1 MKPQDIEIVQS
12 VLEITGP
19 ISPTEVYDKAKE
31 LFEKGEITNMFD
43 CGGNTPHQSVSSLI
57 YTALNN
63 SEEVPFLKVQEKPA
77 LIALKGAAKE
87 PVLNTEKIGAPS
99 VSSVKIAHNKI
110 MHERDLHP
118 FLTYMA
124 IHNENLK
131 CYTKTIFHEE
141 SLKSPKGMDRWL
153 YPDMVGVRF
162 LHAELSN
169 ENLIAFSKKFD
180 TLPVKLVSFEL
191 KKEISVNN
199 CRECY
204 FQAISN
210 SSWANEGYLVGRHID
225 THNPQ
230 LMDLLKRLHASFG
243 IGVIDLRTNEDK
255 SAILLNAKYKEKI
268 DYTMALELSDKNPKF
283 SGFLKSV
290 VDYDPDFPNRYKDE
304 FEEIKKKEELYPN
317 SSLSF

>member
-1 MKPQDIEIVQS
+1 MKPRDIRIIQS
-12 VLEITGP
+12 VLEVIKEP
-19 ISPTEVYDKAKE
+19 IKVTEIYHKAKE
-31 LFEKGEITNMFD
+31 LFEKGEIENMFD
-43 CGGNTPHQSVSSLI
+43 YGGNTPDQSVSAAI
-57 YTALNN
+57 YTALNKG
-63 SEEVPFLKVQEKPA
+63 EELPFLKVQEHPV
-77 LIALKGAAKE
+77 LIALKSASTE
-87 PVLNTEKIGAPS
+87 PVLNAQKSS
-99 VSSVKIAHNKI
+99 VSGAEIVR
-110 MHERDLHP
+110 ERNLHS

-124 IHNENLK
+124 FFNENLK
-131 CYTKTIFHEE
+131 CYTKTIFHVG

-210 SSWANEGYLVGRHID
+210 SSWANEGYLVGHHID
-225 THNPQ
+225 THNPK

-243 IGVIDLRTNEDK
+243 IGVIDLRTDEDK

-268 DYTMALELSDKNPKF
+268 DYTVALELSEKNEEF

-290 VDYDPDFPNRYKDE
+290 VDYDPKNQNRYKDE
-304 FEEIKKKEELYPN
+304 FDEIKKKEELYLN
-317 SSLSF
+317 S

>member
-1 MKPQDIEIVQS
+1 MKPRDIEIIQS
-12 VLEITGP
+12 VLEAIKEP
-19 ISPTEVYDKAKE
+19 IKVTEIYDKAKE
-31 LFEKGEITNMFD
+31 LFEEGKIENMFD
-43 CGGNTPHQSVSSLI
+43 YGGNTPDQTASSYI
-57 YTALNN
+57 YTALNKG
-63 SEEVPFLKVQEKPA
+63 EELPFCKVQEKPV

-87 PVLNTEKIGAPS
+87 PVLNAEKIGVP
-99 VSSVKIAHNKI
+99 SVKIAHNKI
-110 MHERDLHP
+110 AHERDLHP

-124 IHNENLK
+124 FYNENLK

-141 SLKSPKGMDRWL
+141 SSKSPKGMDRWL

-191 KKEISVNN
+191 KKEISVHN

-210 SSWANEGYLVGRHID
+210 SSWANEGYLVGCHID

-243 IGVIDLRTNEDK
+243 IGVIDLRTDEDK

-268 DYTMALELSDKNPKF
+268 DYTVALELSDKNEKF

-304 FEEIKKKEELYPN
+304 FDEVKKKEELYPN
-317 SSLSF
+317 S

>member
-19 ISPTEVYDKAKE
+19 IKVTEIYDKAKE

-43 CGGNTPHQSVSSLI
+43 YGGKTPHQSVNAFI
-57 YTALNN
+57 YTALNKG
-63 SEEVPFLKVQEKPA
+63 EEVPFLKVQEKPV
-77 LIALKGAAKE
+77 LIALKGVAKE
-87 PVLNTEKIGAPS
+87 PVLNAEKISAPS
-99 VSSVKIAHNKI
+99 ARIV
-110 MHERDLHP
+110 HERDLHP

-124 IHNENLK
+124 FHNENLK

-141 SLKSPKGMDRWL
+141 SVKSPKGMDRWL

-180 TLPVKLVSFEL
+180 TLPIKLVSFEL

-243 IGVIDLRTNEDK
+243 IGVIDLRTDEDK

-268 DYTMALELSDKNPKF
+268 DYTVALELSDKNPKF
-283 SGFLKSV
+283 SSFLKSV

-304 FEEIKKKEELYPN
+304 FDEVKKKEELYPN

>member
-1 MKPQDIEIVQS
+1 MKPRDIEIVQS

-43 CGGNTPHQSVSSLI
+43 CGGKTPHQSVSAYI
-57 YTALNN
+57 YTALNKG
-63 SEEVPFLKVQEKPA
+63 EELPFFKVQEKPT

-87 PVLNTEKIGAPS
+87 LGLNAQKPSAP
-99 VSSVKIAHNKI
+99 SVKIA
-110 MHERDLHP
+110 HERDLHP

-124 IHNENLK
+124 CYNENLK

-162 LHAELSN
+162 LHAEWSN

-210 SSWANEGYLVGRHID
+210 SSNEGYLVGRHVD

-243 IGVIDLRTNEDK
+243 IGVIDLRTDEDK
-255 SAILLNAKYKEKI
+255 SVILLNAKYKEKI
-268 DYTMALELSDKNPKF
+268 DYTVASELSAKNEKF
-283 SGFLKSV
+283 SGFLKS
-290 VDYDPDFPNRYKDE
+290 DYDPKTQHRYKDE
-304 FEEIKKKEELYPN
+304 FEEVKKKEELYPN
-317 SSLSF
+317 S

>member
-1 MKPQDIEIVQS
+1 MKPRNIRIIQS
-12 VLEITGP
+12 VLETIKEP
-19 ISPTEVYDKAKE
+19 IKVTEIYHKAQE
-31 LFEKGEITNMFD
+31 LFEKGEIESMFD
-43 CGGNTPHQSVSSLI
+43 YGGNTPDQSVSAAI
-57 YTALNN
+57 YTALDKEG
-63 SEEVPFLKVQEKPA
+63 EELPFLKTQENPV
-77 LIALKGAAKE
+77 LIALKDATKE
-87 PVLNTEKIGAPS
+87 PVLIAQK
-99 VSSVKIAHNKI
+99 SSIPGVKIA
-110 MHERDLHP
+110 HERDLHP

-124 IHNENLK
+124 CHNENLK
-131 CYTKTIFHEE
+131 CYTKTIFHEG

-210 SSWANEGYLVGRHID
+210 SSWANEGYLVGHHID
-225 THNPQ
+225 THNPK

-243 IGVIDLRTNEDK
+243 IGVIDLRTDEDK

-268 DYTMALELSDKNPKF
+268 DYTVALELSEKNEEF

-290 VDYDPDFPNRYKDE
+290 VDYDPKNQNRYKDE
-304 FEEIKKKEELYPN
+304 FDEIKKKEELYPN
-317 SSLSF
+317 S

>member
-1 MKPQDIEIVQS
+1 MKPQDVEIVKS

-43 CGGNTPHQSVSSLI
+43 HGGNTPDRSVSASI
-57 YTALNN
+57 YTALNKG
-63 SEEVPFLKVQEKPA
+63 EELPFLKTQEKPV
-77 LIALKGAAKE
+77 LIALKSTTKE
-87 PVLNTEKIGAPS
+87 PVLNIEKISAP
-99 VSSVKIAHNKI
+99 SVKIAHNKI

-124 IHNENLK
+124 INNENLK

-141 SLKSPKGMDRWL
+141 SSKSPKGMDRWL

-162 LHAELSN
+162 LHAEWSN

-191 KKEISVNN
+191 KKEISVHN

-210 SSWANEGYLVGRHID
+210 SSNEGYLVGCHID

-243 IGVIDLRTNEDK
+243 IGVIDLRVDEDK

-268 DYTMALELSDKNPKF
+268 DYTMAQELSDKNEKF

-304 FEEIKKKEELYPN
+304 FDEVKKKEELYPN

>member
-1 MKPQDIEIVQS
+1 MKPRDIEIVQS

-31 LFEKGEITNMFD
+31 LFERGEITKMFD
-43 CGGNTPHQSVSSLI
+43 CGGNTPHQSVSASI
-57 YTALNN
+57 YTALNKG
-63 SEEVPFLKVQEKPA
+63 EELPFFKVQEKPV
-77 LIALKGAAKE
+77 LIALKSTAKE
-87 PVLNTEKIGAPS
+87 LVLNAEKPSAP
-99 VSSVKIAHNKI
+99 SVKIAH
-110 MHERDLHP
+110 ERGLHP

-124 IHNENLK
+124 FNNENLK

-141 SLKSPKGMDRWL
+141 SSKSIKGMDRWL

-191 KKEISVNN
+191 KREISVNN

-225 THNPQ
+225 MHNPQ

-243 IGVIDLRTNEDK
+243 IGVIDLRTDEDK
-255 SAILLNAKYKEKI
+255 STILLNAKYKEKI
-268 DYTMALELSDKNPKF
+268 DYSVASELSDKNPKF
-283 SGFLKSV
+283 SAFLKSV
-290 VDYDPDFPNRYKDE
+290 VDYDPNHQHRYKDE
-304 FEEIKKKEELYPN
+304 FDGIKKKEELYP
-317 SSLSF
+317 SS

>member
-31 LFEKGEITNMFD
+31 LFEKGEITKMFD
-43 CGGNTPHQSVSSLI
+43 YGGETPHQSVSASI
-57 YTALNN
+57 YTALNKG
-63 SEEVPFLKVQEKPA
+63 EELPFKKTQEKPV

-87 PVLNTEKIGAPS
+87 PVLNMEKPS
-99 VSSVKIAHNKI
+99 TPIVKIAHNKI

-124 IHNENLK
+124 FYNENLK

-141 SLKSPKGMDRWL
+141 SLKSSKGMDRWL

-180 TLPVKLVSFEL
+180 TLPVK
-191 KKEISVNN
+191 
-199 CRECY
+199 
-204 FQAISN
+204 A
-210 SSWANEGYLVGRHID
+210 
-225 THNPQ
+225 
-230 LMDLLKRLHASFG
+230 
-243 IGVIDLRTNEDK
+243 
-255 SAILLNAKYKEKI
+255 LN
-268 DYTMALELSDKNPKF
+268 
-283 SGFLKSV
+283 
-290 VDYDPDFPNRYKDE
+290 
-304 FEEIKKKEELYPN
+304 
-317 SSLSF
+317 

>member
-1 MKPQDIEIVQS
+1 MKPQDIGIVQS

-19 ISPTEVYDKAKE
+19 IKVTLVYDKAQE
-31 LFEKGEITNMFD
+31 LFEKGKITNMFD
-43 CGGNTPHQSVSSLI
+43 CGGNTPDQSVSASI
-57 YTALNN
+57 YTALNKG
-63 SEEVPFLKVQEKPA
+63 EELPFLKVQEKPV
-77 LIALKGAAKE
+77 LIALKDAAKE
-87 PVLNTEKIGAPS
+87 PVLNAQKISAPS
-99 VSSVKIAHNKI
+99 APGVKIA
-110 MHERDLHP
+110 HERDLHP

-124 IHNENLK
+124 CHNENLK
-131 CYTKTIFHEE
+131 CYTKTIFHEG
-141 SLKSPKGMDRWL
+141 SSKSPKGMDRWL

-210 SSWANEGYLVGRHID
+210 SSWANEGYLVGHHID
-225 THNPQ
+225 THNPK

-243 IGVIDLRTNEDK
+243 IGVIDLRTDEAK

-268 DYTMALELSDKNPKF
+268 DYTVALELSEKNEEF

-290 VDYDPDFPNRYKDE
+290 VDYDPKNQNRYKDE
-304 FEEIKKKEELYPN
+304 FDEIKKKEELYPN
-317 SSLSF
+317 S

>member
-19 ISPTEVYDKAKE
+19 IKVTEVYDKAEE

-43 CGGNTPHQSVSSLI
+43 YGGNTPDRSVSAFI
-57 YTALNN
+57 YTALNKG
-63 SEEVPFLKVQEKPA
+63 EELPFLKAQEKPV
-77 LIALKGAAKE
+77 LIALKDAAND
-87 PVLNTEKIGAPS
+87 PVLNIEKPG
-99 VSSVKIAHNKI
+99 VSSVKIVHNKI

-124 IHNENLK
+124 CHNENLK
-131 CYTKTIFHEE
+131 CYTKTIFHEG
-141 SLKSPKGMDRWL
+141 SSKSPKGMDRWL

-169 ENLIAFSKKFD
+169 ENVIAFSKKFD

-210 SSWANEGYLVGRHID
+210 SSWANEGYLVGHHID
-225 THNPQ
+225 THNPK

-243 IGVIDLRTNEDK
+243 IGVIDLRTDEDK
-255 SAILLNAKYKEKI
+255 SVILLNAKYKEKI
-268 DYTMALELSDKNPKF
+268 DYTVALELSEKNEKF

-304 FEEIKKKEELYPN
+304 FDEVKKKEELYPN
-317 SSLSF
+317 PSLSF

>member
-1 MKPQDIEIVQS
+1 MKPQDVEIVQS

-19 ISPTEVYDKAKE
+19 INPTEMYDKAKE

-43 CGGNTPHQSVSSLI
+43 YGGNTPDRSVSAFI
-57 YTALNN
+57 YTALNKG
-63 SEEVPFLKVQEKPA
+63 EELPFLKAQEKPA
-77 LIALKGAAKE
+77 LIALKDAAKE
-87 PVLNTEKIGAPS
+87 PGLNIEKPG
-99 VSSVKIAHNKI
+99 VSSTKIAHNKI
-110 MHERDLHP
+110 AHERDLHP

-141 SLKSPKGMDRWL
+141 SVKSPKGMDRWL

-225 THNPQ
+225 THNSK

-243 IGVIDLRTNEDK
+243 IGVIDLRTDENK

-268 DYTMALELSDKNPKF
+268 DYTMAQELSDKNPKF

-290 VDYDPDFPNRYKDE
+290 VDYDPAHSYRYKDE
-304 FEEIKKKEELYPN
+304 FDEVKKKEELYPN
-317 SSLSF
+317 S

>member
-1 MKPQDIEIVQS
+1 MKPRDIQIIQS
-12 VLEITGP
+12 VLEAIKEP
-19 ISPTEVYDKAKE
+19 IKVTETYDKAKE
-31 LFEKGEITNMFD
+31 LFEEGKIENMFD
-43 CGGNTPHQSVSSLI
+43 YGGETPDQSVSSSI
-57 YTALNN
+57 YTALNKG
-63 SEEVPFLKVQEKPA
+63 EELPFCKVQEKPV

-87 PVLNTEKIGAPS
+87 LVLNAQKPS
-99 VSSVKIAHNKI
+99 VPSAKIA
-110 MHERDLHP
+110 HERDLHP

-124 IHNENLK
+124 FGNENLK
-131 CYTKTIFHEE
+131 CYTKTIFHEG

-180 TLPVKLVSFEL
+180 TLPIKLVSFEL
-191 KKEISVNN
+191 KREISVNN

-210 SSWANEGYLVGRHID
+210 SSWANEGYLVGCHID
-225 THNPQ
+225 THNPK

-243 IGVIDLRTNEDK
+243 IGVIDLRTDEDK
-255 SAILLNAKYKEKI
+255 STILLNAKYKEKI
-268 DYTMALELSDKNPKF
+268 DYTVALELSEKNPKF

-304 FEEIKKKEELYPN
+304 FDEVKKKEELYPN
-317 SSLSF
+317 S

>member
-19 ISPTEVYDKAKE
+19 ISPTKVYDKAKE

-43 CGGNTPHQSVSSLI
+43 CGGNTPDRSVSAFI
-57 YTALNN
+57 YTALNKG
-63 SEEVPFLKVQEKPA
+63 EELPFLKAQEKPV
-77 LIALKGAAKE
+77 LIALKGVAKE
-87 PVLNTEKIGAPS
+87 PVLNAEKISAPS
-99 VSSVKIAHNKI
+99 AKIAHNKI

-141 SLKSPKGMDRWL
+141 SVKSPKGMDRWL

-243 IGVIDLRTNEDK
+243 IGVIDLRTDEDK

-268 DYTMALELSDKNPKF
+268 DYTVALELSEKNPKF

-304 FEEIKKKEELYPN
+304 FDEVKKKEELYPN
-317 SSLSF
+317 S

>member
-1 MKPQDIEIVQS
+1 MKPRDIEIVQS
-12 VLEITGP
+12 VLEAIKEP
-19 ISPTEVYDKAKE
+19 IKVTEIYDKAKE
-31 LFEKGEITNMFD
+31 LFEKGEITKMFD
-43 CGGNTPHQSVSSLI
+43 YGGNTPDQSVSAAI
-57 YTALNN
+57 YTALNKG
-63 SEEVPFLKVQEKPA
+63 EELPFLKVQENPV

-87 PVLNTEKIGAPS
+87 LGLNALKPSAPS
-99 VSSVKIAHNKI
+99 VKIV
-110 MHERDLHP
+110 HERDLHP

-124 IHNENLK
+124 INNENLK

-141 SLKSPKGMDRWL
+141 SSKSPKGMDRWL

-162 LHAELSN
+162 LHAEWSN

-191 KKEISVNN
+191 KKEISVHD

-210 SSWANEGYLVGRHID
+210 SSNEGYLVGRHVD

-243 IGVIDLRTNEDK
+243 IGVIDLRTDEDK

-268 DYTMALELSDKNPKF
+268 DYTVASELSEKNKKF

-290 VDYDPDFPNRYKDE
+290 VDYDPKTQHRYKDE
-304 FEEIKKKEELYPN
+304 FDEVKKKEELYPN
-317 SSLSF
+317 PSLSF

>member
-1 MKPQDIEIVQS
+1 MKPQDVEIVQS

-19 ISPTEVYDKAKE
+19 IKVTEVYDKAKE

-43 CGGNTPHQSVSSLI
+43 YGGKTPDRSVSAFI
-57 YTALNN
+57 YTALK
-63 SEEVPFLKVQEKPA
+63 EGKAVPFENAAKEGDKI
-77 LIALKGAAKE
+77 LIALKDAAKE
-87 PVLNTEKIGAPS
+87 PVLNIEKPG
-99 VSSVKIAHNKI
+99 VSSAKIAHNKI
-110 MHERDLHP
+110 AHERDLHP

-124 IHNENLK
+124 FHNENLK

-141 SLKSPKGMDRWL
+141 SVKSPKGMDRWL

-268 DYTMALELSDKNPKF
+268 DYTVALELSDKNPKF

-290 VDYDPDFPNRYKDE
+290 VDYDPAHSYRYKDE
-304 FEEIKKKEELYPN
+304 FDEIKKKEELYPN

>member
-1 MKPQDIEIVQS
+1 MKPRDIGIIQS
-12 VLEITGP
+12 VLEVIKDP
-19 ISPTEVYDKAKE
+19 IKVTEIYDKAKE
-31 LFEKGEITNMFD
+31 LFEKGEIESMFD
-43 CGGNTPHQSVSSLI
+43 YGGNTPDQSVSASI
-57 YTALNN
+57 YTALNKG
-63 SEEVPFLKVQEKPA
+63 EDLPFLKAQEKPV
-77 LIALKGAAKE
+77 LIALKSAAKE
-87 PVLNTEKIGAPS
+87 SVLIAQK
-99 VSSVKIAHNKI
+99 SSIPGVKIAH
-110 MHERDLHP
+110 ERNLHP

-124 IHNENLK
+124 FLNENLK
-131 CYTKTIFHEE
+131 CHTKTIVHQE
-141 SLKSPKGMDRWL
+141 SSKSPKGMDRWL

-180 TLPVKLVSFEL
+180 TLPIKLVSFEL

-210 SSWANEGYLVGRHID
+210 SSWANEGYLVGHHID
-225 THNPQ
+225 THDLK

-243 IGVIDLRTNEDK
+243 IGVIDLRTDEDK

-268 DYTMALELSDKNPKF
+268 DYTVALELSEKNEEF

-290 VDYDPDFPNRYKDE
+290 VDYDPKNQNRYKDE
-304 FEEIKKKEELYPN
+304 FDEIKKKEELYPN
-317 SSLSF
+317 S

>member
-31 LFEKGEITNMFD
+31 LFEKDEITNMFD
-43 CGGNTPHQSVSSLI
+43 YGGNTPHQSVSASI
-57 YTALNN
+57 YTALNKG
-63 SEEVPFLKVQEKPA
+63 EELPFLKAQEKPV
-77 LIALKGAAKE
+77 LIALKDAAKE
-87 PVLNTEKIGAPS
+87 PVLNTQKLSVPS
-99 VSSVKIAHNKI
+99 AKIA
-110 MHERDLHP
+110 HERDLHP

-124 IHNENLK
+124 YYNENLK

-141 SLKSPKGMDRWL
+141 SVKSPKGMDRWL

-225 THNPQ
+225 TQNPQ

-243 IGVIDLRTNEDK
+243 IGVIDLRTDEDK

-268 DYTMALELSDKNPKF
+268 DYTVALELSDKNPKF

-304 FEEIKKKEELYPN
+304 FDEIKKKEKLYPN

>member
-19 ISPTEVYDKAKE
+19 IKVTLVYDKAKE
-31 LFEKGEITNMFD
+31 LFSEGKIENMFD
-43 CGGNTPHQSVSSLI
+43 CGGNTPHQSVSAFI
-57 YTALNN
+57 YTALNKG
-63 SEEVPFLKVQEKPA
+63 EELPFKKVQENPT
-77 LIALKGAAKE
+77 LIALKSATNELG
-87 PVLNTEKIGAPS
+87 LNAEKPSAPG
-99 VSSVKIAHNKI
+99 VKIA
-110 MHERDLHP
+110 HERDLHP

-124 IHNENLK
+124 INNENLK

-141 SLKSPKGMDRWL
+141 SSKSPKGMDRWL

-191 KKEISVNN
+191 KKEISVHN

-210 SSWANEGYLVGRHID
+210 SSWANEGYLVGRHVD

-243 IGVIDLRTNEDK
+243 IGVIDLRTDENK

-268 DYTMALELSDKNPKF
+268 DYTVASELSAKNEKF

-290 VDYDPDFPNRYKDE
+290 VDYDPNHQHRYKDE
-304 FEEIKKKEELYPN
+304 FDEIKKKEELYPN
-317 SSLSF
+317 PSLSF

>member
-19 ISPTEVYDKAKE
+19 IKVTEIYDRAKE

-43 CGGNTPHQSVSSLI
+43 CGGETPHQSVSASI
-57 YTALNN
+57 YTALKNG
-63 SEEVPFLKVQEKPA
+63 EELPFLKVQEEPV
-77 LIALKGAAKE
+77 LIALKSAAKE
-87 PVLNTEKIGAPS
+87 PVLNTQKPSAPS

-124 IHNENLK
+124 INNENLK

-141 SLKSPKGMDRWL
+141 SVKSSKGMDRWL

-180 TLPVKLVSFEL
+180 TLPVK
-191 KKEISVNN
+191 
-199 CRECY
+199 
-204 FQAISN
+204 A
-210 SSWANEGYLVGRHID
+210 
-225 THNPQ
+225 
-230 LMDLLKRLHASFG
+230 
-243 IGVIDLRTNEDK
+243 
-255 SAILLNAKYKEKI
+255 LN
-268 DYTMALELSDKNPKF
+268 
-283 SGFLKSV
+283 
-290 VDYDPDFPNRYKDE
+290 
-304 FEEIKKKEELYPN
+304 
-317 SSLSF
+317 

>member
-1 MKPQDIEIVQS
+1 MKPQDVEIVQS

-43 CGGNTPHQSVSSLI
+43 YGGNTPDRSVSASI
-57 YTALNN
+57 YTALKKG
-63 SEEVPFLKVQEKPA
+63 EELPFLKARENPV
-77 LIALKGAAKE
+77 LIALKGAMNE
-87 PVLNTEKIGAPS
+87 PVLNTQKPSAPCA
-99 VSSVKIAHNKI
+99 KIAHNKI

-141 SLKSPKGMDRWL
+141 SSKSPKGMDRWL

-180 TLPVKLVSFEL
+180 TLPVK
-191 KKEISVNN
+191 
-199 CRECY
+199 
-204 FQAISN
+204 A
-210 SSWANEGYLVGRHID
+210 
-225 THNPQ
+225 
-230 LMDLLKRLHASFG
+230 
-243 IGVIDLRTNEDK
+243 
-255 SAILLNAKYKEKI
+255 LN
-268 DYTMALELSDKNPKF
+268 
-283 SGFLKSV
+283 
-290 VDYDPDFPNRYKDE
+290 
-304 FEEIKKKEELYPN
+304 
-317 SSLSF
+317 

>member
-1 MKPQDIEIVQS
+1 MKPQDIEIIQS

-19 ISPTEVYDKAKE
+19 IKVTLVYDKAKE

-43 CGGNTPHQSVSSLI
+43 YGGETPHQSVSASI
-57 YTALNN
+57 YTALSNG
-63 SEEVPFLKVQEKPA
+63 EELPFFKVQEKPV
-77 LIALKGAAKE
+77 LIALKGATKE
-87 PVLNTEKIGAPS
+87 PVLNTEKISAPS
-99 VSSVKIAHNKI
+99 TKIV
-110 MHERDLHP
+110 HERDLHP

-124 IHNENLK
+124 INNENLK

-191 KKEISVNN
+191 KKEISVHN

-225 THNPQ
+225 THNSK

-243 IGVIDLRTNEDK
+243 IGVIDLRTDEDK

-268 DYTMALELSDKNPKF
+268 DYTVASELSAKNEKF
-283 SGFLKSV
+283 NGFLKSV
-290 VDYDPDFPNRYKDE
+290 VDYDPAHSYRYKDE
-304 FEEIKKKEELYPN
+304 FDEIKKKEKLYPN
-317 SSLSF
+317 PSLSF